1 MKKLRNEI
9 HAAHPERTR
18 RFTLIELLVV
28 IAIIAI
34 LASMLLPALQQARA
48 RAQST
53 TCINNLKTFGNFTVI
68 YAGDNND
75 WPVPVAVLEGSATK
89 ERWMHNEEFMKLVTG
104 DVFRA
109 TYEYWPEKLLC
120 PLATFALQVDTAAS
134 HKDGR
139 ANIARSYGRNNEF
152 GPAWNNPSVR
162 SIKLGSIR
170 NPSQAVMFGDSQISR
185 NATGPQL
192 CPHGEGMGN
201 TYGTVG
207 FRHARKANVSRADG
221 HVAAEQFAAGDEAN
235 LYGSFGDP
243 AESPRLFN
251 CLWPDHAETLA
262 EVP

>member
-1 MKKLRNEI
+1 MKR
-9 HAAHPERTR
+9 H
-18 RFTLIELLVV
+18 FTLIELLVV

-170 NPSQAVMFGDSQISR
+170 NPSGKLDFMD
-185 NATGPQL
+185 ATGWNPEYS
-192 CPHGEGMGN
+192 HAV
-201 TYGTVG
+201 TVAGTE
-207 FRHARKANVSRADG
+207 ADG
-221 HVAAEQFAAGDEAN
+221 AVAGTAAAEMPLRGRGARRFLFSRIGALHHQPLQRVFGEKAHASASSISS
-235 LYGSFGDP
+235 GSSASSSFSYSSSSSS
-243 AESPRLFN
+243 SP
-251 CLWPDHAETLA
+251 
-262 EVP
+262 

>member
-1 MKKLRNEI
+1 MKRS
-9 HAAHPERTR
+9 
-18 RFTLIELLVV
+18 FTLIELLVT
-28 IAIIAI
+28 IAVIAI
-34 LASMLLPALQQARA
+34 LAGMLLPALSAGAGKRQDRHVRRRPSAADGREYTVQQRLRSFRQNPGGQSVDHLLVRSECFGRDGPRRRKYDYTAGPLYTYYGRSARA
-48 RAQST
+48 IICPTLALT
-53 TCINNLKTFGNFTVI
+53 
-68 YAGDNND
+68 AGLD
-75 WPVPVAVLEGSATK
+75 
-89 ERWMHNEEFMKLVTG
+89 TG
-104 DVFRA
+104 DLSRMA
-109 TYEYWPEKLLC
+109 SSGGYGY
-120 PLATFALQVDTAAS
+120 ASRRYSTAKYYLGQIS
-134 HKDGR
+134 NGITR
-139 ANIARSYGRNNEF
+139 
-152 GPAWNNPSVR
+152 P
-162 SIKLGSIR
+162 GSIR

-251 CLWPDHAETLA
+251 CLWPDHAETLT

>member
-1 MKKLRNEI
+1 MKR
-9 HAAHPERTR
+9 H
-18 RFTLIELLVV
+18 FTLIELLVV

-170 NPSQAVMFGDSQISR
+170 NPSGKLDFMDATVHGVAYHSAHHARYLSLLAVNGKESFWDTERRGVAYRHPNQSANLSFFDGHAANLNWREIRDEDGGFGD
-185 NATGPQL
+185 
-192 CPHGEGMGN
+192 
-201 TYGTVG
+201 
-207 FRHARKANVSRADG
+207 
-221 HVAAEQFAAGDEAN
+221 AAFQKHW
-235 LYGSFGDP
+235 
-243 AESPRLFN
+243 RL
-251 CLWPDHAETLA
+251 DD
-262 EVP
+262 

>member
-1 MKKLRNEI
+1 MKR
-9 HAAHPERTR
+9 H
-18 RFTLIELLVV
+18 FTLIELLVV

-170 NPSQAVMFGDSQISR
+170 NPSGKLDFMD
-185 NATGPQL
+185 ATGWNPEYSHAVSSSYYTK
-192 CPHGEGMGN
+192 HGEGTIMGVA
-201 TYGTVG
+201 Y
-207 FRHARKANVSRADG
+207 RHSRKVNASFYDG
-221 HVAAEQFAAGDEAN
+221 HVQG
-235 LYGSFGDP
+235 G
-243 AESPRLFN
+243 
-251 CLWPDHAETLA
+251 LA
-262 EVP
+262 ENELITSGKSGRPGNPASDDIYYKHWNLQVGKQ